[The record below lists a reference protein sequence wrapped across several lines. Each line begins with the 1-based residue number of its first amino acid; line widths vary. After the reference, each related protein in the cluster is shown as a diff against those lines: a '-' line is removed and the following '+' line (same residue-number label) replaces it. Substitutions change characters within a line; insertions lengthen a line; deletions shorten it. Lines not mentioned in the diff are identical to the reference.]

1 MDILVNN
8 MKRQQVG
15 RGEALINQGEADG
28 AHFYI
33 VLSGAFDVYLDQVWA
48 LVTPQPHSN
57 PADPWG
63 ATSPPSPSTRRQSS
77 SSAIF
82 DGRRPP
88 DIPEYWHH
96 RTKNLSRPSP
106 ECRYALM

>member
-33 VLSGAFDVYLDQVWA
+33 VLSGAFDVYLDQVGA
-48 LVTPQPHSN
+48 FGHAPTPPRLSQN
-57 PADPWG
+57 IG
-63 ATSPPSPSTRRQSS
+63 TTERV
-77 SSAIF
+77 
-82 DGRRPP
+82 
-88 DIPEYWHH
+88 
-96 RTKNLSRPSP
+96 NLSRPSP
-106 ECRYALM
+106 EPCRYALM

>member
-33 VLSGAFDVYLDQVWA
+33 VLSGAFDVYLDQVGCV
-48 LVTPQPHSN
+48 LVTPQPRSN
-57 PADPWG
+57 PTDP
-63 ATSPPSPSTRRQSS
+63 SPPPNPRPGGHDARRHVPP
-77 SSAIF
+77 
-82 DGRRPP
+82 RRGL
-88 DIPEYWHH
+88 
-96 RTKNLSRPSP
+96 R
-106 ECRYALM
+106 

>member
-33 VLSGAFDVYLDQVWA
+33 VLSGA
-48 LVTPQPHSN
+48 
-57 PADPWG
+57 
-63 ATSPPSPSTRRQSS
+63 
-77 SSAIF
+77 
-82 DGRRPP
+82 
-88 DIPEYWHH
+88 
-96 RTKNLSRPSP
+96 
-106 ECRYALM
+106 

>member
-48 LVTPQPHSN
+48 FGHAPTQLAPFEPPHTRRLSARAERTN
-57 PADPWG
+57 EDAPEARVEVSEADP
-63 ATSPPSPSTRRQSS
+63 RQV
-77 SSAIF
+77 AG
-82 DGRRPP
+82 GRGP
-88 DIPEYWHH
+88 
-96 RTKNLSRPSP
+96 
-106 ECRYALM
+106 

>member
-1 MDILVNN
+1 MHQKAVAPSAGAGHDGAAAALSSNPLFGSVNKEQMDILVNN

-48 LVTPQPHSN
+48 FGHAPTPLQP
-57 PADPWG
+57 
-63 ATSPPSPSTRRQSS
+63 
-77 SSAIF
+77 
-82 DGRRPP
+82 
-88 DIPEYWHH
+88 
-96 RTKNLSRPSP
+96 
-106 ECRYALM
+106 C